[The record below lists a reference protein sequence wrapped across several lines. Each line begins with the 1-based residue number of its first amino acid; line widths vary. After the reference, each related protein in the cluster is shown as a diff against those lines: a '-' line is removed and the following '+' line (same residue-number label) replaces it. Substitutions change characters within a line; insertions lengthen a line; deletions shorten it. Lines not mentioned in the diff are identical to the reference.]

1 MLLGKAS
8 ETPGFQKYPIIKSIN
23 MKFASICCIS
33 MVSLLMAYL
42 WLPAVAAGQSP
53 ERPKEGQPANRVEI
67 LDFHNE
73 HRCPTCLEI
82 ERLTRK
88 ILADSYAEELKKG
101 TISFRL
107 INADDKENLAI
118 VRKYKAYG
126 STLIIRSVRNGKEEF
141 VDLTNFAFM
150 NFNKSQ
156 KFAATV
162 KKEINTGLQRIKT

>member
-1 MLLGKAS
+1 
-8 ETPGFQKYPIIKSIN
+8 
-23 MKFASICCIS
+23 MKFASICCVS
-33 MVSLLMAYL
+33 MVSLMMAYL

-73 HRCPTCLEI
+73 HRCATCLEI
-82 ERLTRK
+82 ERL
-88 ILADSYAEELKKG
+88 
-101 TISFRL
+101 
-107 INADDKENLAI
+107 I